1 MSQHSSVGY
10 INKYTVLYDFYFMR
24 NHSSGSITR
33 LLLSGFGT
41 GRAGLTAILVGKM
54 LGMYRDSHG
63 TES

>member
-1 MSQHSSVGY
+1 
-10 INKYTVLYDFYFMR
+10 MR
-24 NHSSGSITR
+24 NHSSGSIAR
-33 LLLSGFGT
+33 LLSGFGT

>member
-1 MSQHSSVGY
+1 
-10 INKYTVLYDFYFMR
+10 MR